1 MMSFA
6 RGHIRLVFSVDGAR
20 MLLRVLIFILAI
32 GLVAPSADAQTRKT
46 TTTSSSKRKAT
57 TSSSSTKHKSST
69 RRTTTRKA
77 SSASKHNSS
86 GRRRSSSK
94 ASAPAPSVSSL
105 KSQRDALQKRI
116 SQSQAQLSRTNRDV
130 KVQLGNLAVIN
141 AQIEGHQRNIGNIR
155 TQLDTVKRNI
165 GNLQVEIRNLS
176 AQLKDRKQKYS
187 RSMLYL
193 YQNRKT
199 SNKLLF
205 LLSSKDFSQLAR
217 RYRYVKE
224 YSKYQRVQGE
234 IVQRKQ
240 AELFQAK
247 THLDNE
253 KTRHTVLLNKEE
265 DENRKLAVKQSE
277 QQTTVSSL
285 QKKQKNLQQVI
296 ASGQKE
302 MAALNAKIDYYVK
315 LAIEQER
322 KRREEAERKARE
334 AERRAREAEQR
345 RRELAEA
352 AERARQSDE
361 ARANASAAKK
371 GNKQGGRN
379 NDMAAAASGKSSAG
393 NGRTGSTSARSS
405 SARANAEPSPRY
417 QANNTEYRL
426 TNNFAANKGRL
437 PMPITG
443 AYLIST
449 HYGSYTMSGMQN
461 VRLYSNG
468 INLTGQSGAQA
479 RCIFDGEVTAV
490 FSVGGL
496 KNVMVRHGSY
506 ISVYC
511 NLRSVSVS
519 QGQRV
524 SARQSLGSVATDATG
539 KPNLHFQLRKESA
552 TLNPELWLAR

>member
-1 MMSFA
+1 MTLFLRSLSSFA
-6 RGHIRLVFSVDGAR
+6 QFFSRRGA
-20 MLLRVLIFILAI
+20 LLRILILMLA
-32 GLVAPSADAQTRKT
+32 LSVAAPQTYAQQRKT
-46 TTTSSSKRKAT
+46 SSSASSSKRKSST
-57 TSSSSTKHKSST
+57 TSSASKRKSSL
-69 RRTTTRKA
+69 RRTTTRK
-77 SSASKHNSS
+77 S
-86 GRRRSSSK
+86 SSSK
-94 ASAPAPSVSSL
+94 SRTSSSRRNRTRKSAAPAPSVSSL
-105 KSQRDALQKRI
+105 KSQRDALQKQI

-130 KVQLGNLAVIN
+130 KVQLGQLAVIN

-165 GNLQVEIRNLS
+165 GNLEVQIRDLS

-205 LLSSKDFSQLAR
+205 ILSSKDFAQMAR

-234 IVQRKQ
+234 LVQRKQ
-240 AELFQAK
+240 EELLLAK
-247 THLDNE
+247 AHLDQE
-253 KTRHTVLLNKEE
+253 KTRHTQLLNKEE
-265 DENRKLAVKQSE
+265 DESRKLSVKQSE
-277 QQTTVSSL
+277 QQSTVSSL

-296 ASGQKE
+296 ASGRKE

-334 AERRAREAEQR
+334 AERRARLAEQR
-345 RRELAEA
+345 RREMAEA
-352 AERARQSDE
+352 AERSRQNEE
-361 ARANASAAKK
+361 ARKNASAAKSGSK
-371 GNKQGGRN
+371 HSSRN
-379 NDMAAAASGKSSAG
+379 NDVAASSSAGASASSAKRSTSAAAAE
-393 NGRTGSTSARSS
+393 S
-405 SARANAEPSPRY
+405 SARY
-417 QANNTEYRL
+417 QQNSTEYRL
-426 TNNFAANKGRL
+426 TNNFASNKGRL

-449 HYGSYTMSGMQN
+449 HYGSYAMSGMTN
-461 VRLYSNG
+461 VRLHSNG
-468 INLTGQSGAQA
+468 INITGQAGAQA

-490 FSVGGL
+490 FSVGGM

-524 SARQSLGSVATDATG
+524 SARQSLGSVAPDATG

-552 TLNPELWLAR
+552 TLNPEAWLAR